1 MKETQSDE
9 IVQDIHDERA
19 PGLLRPQGVQ
29 HEPHQRLLR
38 AIAPRRWYYLHLAA
52 WLLFLSIGGP
62 ILLRVLYDHYLTGLS
77 GITVGNGAI
86 RAPAL
91 PCNVDAAWSSWDA
104 LFQMNL
110 RTRTLSFTAAKLS
123 DVAFDLVVGS
133 GGQAFLAWVAYKV
146 YTDVLVRVAEK
157 GTVGYETFAA
167 ITLKPNSLATIWKVV
182 SSMYSTRNLW
192 AKSTMVWMVLT
203 MAYILSFPTLMSAA
217 TSPVAGTTTSLRL
230 NGNET
235 APLDAYIASAAYAF
249 ASTGLQNKSDPWF
262 VSANDV
268 TSHPLSSCDMG
279 PFSNHSWGGHG
290 ASPDDTIVVSGV
302 TYTLRENATITC
314 GFYYE
319 NVFYPFDTKTMENS
333 GLLVVNLFP
342 KDQFV
347 CVPDGDRSY
356 QWGASWELLVLIL
369 IAQILWLAGLLLFWS
384 ETTAH
389 SRILRQGGKMGKW
402 VAMLE
407 LAGPLLTEGLN
418 VDIPDEDR
426 LEQKTQNMSL
436 SFVGKVN
443 EF

>member
-1 MKETQSDE
+1 MKGTQSHV
-9 IVQDIHDERA
+9 IAQVIHDERT
-19 PGLLRPQGVQ
+19 PGLLRSQSVR
-29 HEPHQRLLR
+29 HEPHQGLLR
-38 AIAPRRWYYLHLAA
+38 AIAPRKWHYLHLAA
-52 WLLFLSIGGP
+52 WLIFLCVGGP
-62 ILLRVLYDHYLTGLS
+62 ILLHVLYDHYLAELW
-77 GITVGNGAI
+77 GITVGNGVV
-86 RAPAL
+86 RAPAR

-110 RTRTLSFTAAKLS
+110 RTPTLSFTAAKLI
-123 DVAFDLVVGS
+123 DVAFDLLVGS

-146 YTDVLVRVAEK
+146 YTDVLVRVAEEGK
-157 GTVGYETFAA
+157 VGYEAFAA
-167 ITLKPNSLATIWKVV
+167 ITLKPNSLDTIWKVV
-182 SSMYSTRNLW
+182 SSIYSTRRLW

-217 TSPVAGTTTSLRL
+217 TSPVAATTTSLRL

-235 APLDAYIASAAYAF
+235 APLDAYIASAAYSF
-249 ASTGLQNKSDPWF
+249 ASTGIQNKSDPWF
-262 VSANDV
+262 VPVNDV
-268 TSHPLSSCDMG
+268 TSHPMSSCEMG

-290 ASPDDTIVVSGV
+290 YGRDDAIVVSGV

-314 GFYYE
+314 GFYYG
-319 NVFYPFDTKTMENS
+319 NVFYPLDTKTLENS
-333 GLLVVNLFP
+333 ALLVVNLFP

-369 IAQILWLAGLLLFWS
+369 IAQILWLAGLLLIWS

-407 LAGPLLTEGLN
+407 LAAPLLTEGLN
-418 VDIPDEDR
+418 VEISDEDK
-426 LEQKTQNMSL
+426 LEKKIQNMSL